1 MLNKTNTDVV
11 AATRKGTDPIT
22 LHLGVLWD
30 YSCSRVGGSVSCFVT
45 VSHVSITR
53 LQKQET
59 WSAVPPPA

>member
-22 LHLGVLWD
+22 LHPGVLWD
-30 YSCSRVGGSVSCFVT
+30 YSCSRVSCFVT